1 MNKIKVSKFFE
12 MGGVVEI
19 RLYANLYKKGFDI
32 FFSANS
38 AKSLSSAEEKL
49 EYIVEEL
56 RSEYNSDFSIDSII
70 DSIILLLD
78 HQAVEHDYPD
88 MGRLIFAL
96 KNEIGYLYKR

>member
-19 RLYANLYKKGFDI
+19 RLYANLSKKGFEI
-32 FFSANS
+32 FFSADS
-38 AKSLSSAEEKL
+38 AKSLSLAAEKL

-56 RSEYNSDFSIDSII
+56 RSEYNSDFSIDFII
-70 DSIILLLD
+70 DSIILILD
-78 HQAVEHDYPD
+78 HQAVEHCYPD

-96 KNEIGYLYKR
+96 KNEIGYLYKD